1 VNRGAE
7 HGAGALRR
15 VLSITSLAC
24 AALLIGSCSIP
35 SQRQVTPV
43 QPVSGGYPLQP
54 SESGRPTSTPSPLPG
69 TVAALAAARS
79 FGVPAGTAL
88 TVHVGNLVITRPGT
102 VIDGMDVH
110 GTIRVMADNVTIERS
125 IVRGGAAATR
135 TDALIAAWWGAKN
148 LVVVDTTLRA
158 QNRSLHI
165 DGIAGANFTARGL
178 DVSHVVDTVK
188 VIGPNVTVLDSYLHD
203 HYYSADDPNQ
213 PDGHTHDDGV
223 QIEGGTNI
231 LVRGN
236 LIVGA
241 HNAAVMIT
249 QNFSQ
254 TGNVRID
261 GNWMENGAC
270 AINVTQLGRGSPIVG
285 LSITDNDFGSG
296 AYGMTCPMRLP
307 RTSSFAVAGNRWLAD
322 GAIPVVPNWY

>member
-1 VNRGAE
+1 MSRAAD
-7 HGAGALRR
+7 HGAGAWRR
-15 VLSITSLAC
+15 GLLVASLAC
-24 AALLIGSCSIP
+24 VALLLGSCSLLSHP
-35 SQRQVTPV
+35 QVPRE
-43 QPVSGGYPLQP
+43 QPVPGAQKTHPSGAELP
-54 SESGRPTSTPSPLPG
+54 TPSPLPG
-69 TVAALAAARS
+69 TVAAMAAARR

-148 LVVVDTTLRA
+148 LLVQDTTLRA

-178 DVSHVVDTVK
+178 DVSQVVDTVK
-188 VIGPNVTVLDSYLHD
+188 VIGSNVTVLDSYLHD

-231 LVRGN
+231 LVRDN

-270 AINVTQLGRGSPIVG
+270 AINVTQLGLGTPIVG
-285 LSITDNDFGSG
+285 LSITGNHFGTG

-307 RTSSFAVAGNRWLAD
+307 RTSTFTVTGNRWLAD
-322 GAIPVVPNWY
+322 GAVPVAPNWY